1 MVFSPLLAAG
11 LALAPRVHHESR
23 LAPVDFERDPHTRY
37 WNDPEG
43 PEGGT
48 LGVPRAFSDVL
59 GFERAWNLGKQK
71 SAAKLLT
78 PKVVDRGVTVLA
90 YGGLKT
96 GTRPMYEA
104 YQVKGRGS
112 CSKVG
117 GLKGVYEEDLTGD
130 GNYVVHEPS
139 RADSNTVKKDRS
151 CAQHFALKGT
161 GYVRCQNRR
170 QGSLL
175 RG

>member
-59 GFERAWNLGKQK
+59 GFKRAWNTGNRR
-71 SAAKLLT
+71 AAAMLLT
-78 PKVVDRGVTVLA
+78 PNVVDRGVTVLA

-117 GLKGVYEEDLTGD
+117 GLKGVCELEKNRDIFTYI
-130 GNYVVHEPS
+130 
-139 RADSNTVKKDRS
+139 RAKPW
-151 CAQHFALKGT
+151 
-161 GYVRCQNRR
+161 
-170 QGSLL
+170 
-175 RG
+175 